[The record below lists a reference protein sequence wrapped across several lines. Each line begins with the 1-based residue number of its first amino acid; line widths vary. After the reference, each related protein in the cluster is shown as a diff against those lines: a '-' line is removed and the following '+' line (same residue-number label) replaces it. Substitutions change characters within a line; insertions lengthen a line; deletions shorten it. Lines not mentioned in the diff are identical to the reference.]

1 MHRRLWTRQNYQRK
15 EVLKMKNDAIS
26 KQEVIRELDRRIEL
40 IDRHRFDEIE
50 VTGNQYEEL
59 NQVLKKIIGVP
70 LSEELSDVKKYV
82 ETL

>member
-1 MHRRLWTRQNYQRK
+1 
-15 EVLKMKNDAIS
+15 MKNDSVS
-26 KQEVIRELDRRIEL
+26 KQEIIRELERRIEL

-70 LSEELSDVKKYV
+70 LSR
-82 ETL
+82 

>member
-1 MHRRLWTRQNYQRK
+1 MF
-15 EVLKMKNDAIS
+15 VLIFKHDSVS
-26 KQEVIRELDRRIEL
+26 KQEIIRELERRIEL

-70 LSEELSDVKKYV
+70 LSDELTDVKNYI

>member
-1 MHRRLWTRQNYQRK
+1 
-15 EVLKMKNDAIS
+15 MKNDSVS
-26 KQEVIRELDRRIEL
+26 KQEIIRELERRIEL

-50 VTGNQYEEL
+50 VTGNQDEEL

-70 LSEELSDVKKYV
+70 LSDELTDVKNYI

>member
-1 MHRRLWTRQNYQRK
+1 MLTI
-15 EVLKMKNDAIS
+15 KNDSVS
-26 KQEVIRELDRRIEL
+26 KQEIIRELERRIEL

-70 LSEELSDVKKYV
+70 LSDELTDVKNYI

>member
-1 MHRRLWTRQNYQRK
+1 
-15 EVLKMKNDAIS
+15 MKNDSVS
-26 KQEVIRELDRRIEL
+26 KQEIIWELERRIEL

-70 LSEELSDVKKYV
+70 LSDELTDVKNYI

>member
-1 MHRRLWTRQNYQRK
+1 M
-15 EVLKMKNDAIS
+15 E
-26 KQEVIRELDRRIEL
+26 RRIEL

-70 LSEELSDVKKYV
+70 LSDELTDVKNYI

>member
-1 MHRRLWTRQNYQRK
+1 MDVVTIKHDS
-15 EVLKMKNDAIS
+15 VS
-26 KQEVIRELDRRIEL
+26 KQEIIRELERRIEL

-70 LSEELSDVKKYV
+70 LSDELTDVKNYI

>member
-1 MHRRLWTRQNYQRK
+1 MLT
-15 EVLKMKNDAIS
+15 LKNDSVS
-26 KQEVIRELDRRIEL
+26 KQEIIRELERRIEL

-70 LSEELSDVKKYV
+70 LSDELTDVKNYI